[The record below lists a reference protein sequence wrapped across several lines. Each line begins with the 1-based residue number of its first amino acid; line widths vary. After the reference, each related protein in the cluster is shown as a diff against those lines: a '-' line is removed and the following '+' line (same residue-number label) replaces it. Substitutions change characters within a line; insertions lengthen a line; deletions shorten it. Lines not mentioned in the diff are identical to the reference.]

1 MIYLSSSQAQIVE
14 APIGGA
20 IRVLASAG
28 SGKTRVLT
36 ERVRHIMEHT
46 KRDGIIAITFTNKA
60 ADEMQ
65 TRLEGVDG
73 IEQRCW
79 ITTVHS
85 LCQRII
91 EQYGHA
97 IGLPSELHIYE
108 RDQDRKAMF
117 MQSLR
122 NSGIDVDAVFD
133 ASNTNINTNRDK
145 VMQNYLEQFSVV
157 KRNLLSR
164 QEIEE
169 KYCKDESFM
178 QIFEAYQAALLQS
191 GGMDFDDILVFAVR
205 ILLEQPW
212 CAQVYRAKY
221 KHLCVD
227 EAQDLNRAQYEFVK
241 AFCGTDIRSVIMVGD
256 PNQMIYGF
264 NGSSH
269 EYFCERFV
277 EDFEP
282 QSFTLRENYRS
293 SKAVVHL
300 ANKLK
305 PDSQVESDFAKNG
318 ISEFLAFKN
327 EEEEAAWICKK
338 IVDLLQPGADSD
350 GDIEGDIE
358 LSNIVILARN
368 RFAFQS
374 IEKQLGKAKIG
385 YSLKKGERQAE
396 PMSILGKVLDLGIRL
411 RLNPRD
417 WVDGKKLFLTLKV
430 QIPDRWGDELQLE
443 NLATL
448 VSDNTIVFAE
458 LQAEA
463 LRAIHQLDLE
473 EPNIPKFCAG
483 LAKQIESLSLNLE
496 SESSGELERSLF
508 ELNEFRSLWTVFK
521 RKGLGYTLA
530 AFRNSIALGQL
541 FDDAGPQGLTLSTVH
556 TMKGLE
562 KDIVF
567 LVGMCEGVF
576 PDYRAQ
582 SRKELGEEL
591 NNAFVAVTRSR
602 RWIYISYPQTRM
614 MPWGKMKLQRPSRFL
629 KLMGSRSFSPAAN
642 PEAD

>member
-1 MIYLSSSQAQIVE
+1 MISLSSSQSQIVE
-14 APIGGA
+14 APLGSA

-46 KRDGIIAITFTNKA
+46 KKDGIIAITFTNKA

-65 TRLEGVDG
+65 TRLESVDG
-73 IEQRCW
+73 FEERCW

-91 EQYGHA
+91 DQYGHA

-108 RDQDRKAMF
+108 RDQDRKTVF

-122 NSGIDVDAVFD
+122 DSGTDVDAFLDVSD
-133 ASNTNINTNRDK
+133 AKTKKDREKTI
-145 VMQNYLEQFSVV
+145 QNYLDQFSVV
-157 KRNLLSR
+157 KRNLLSAH
-164 QEIEE
+164 EIEE
-169 KYCKDESFM
+169 KYSENESFLK
-178 QIFEAYQAALLQS
+178 IYEAYQGALLQS
-191 GGMDFDDILVFAVR
+191 GGIDFDDILVFAVR

-241 AFCGTDIRSVIMVGD
+241 AFCGTEIRSVLMVGD

-269 EYFCERFV
+269 EYLCERFV

-282 QSFTLRENYRS
+282 QSFTLSENYRS
-293 SKAVVHL
+293 SKAVVRL

-305 PDSQVESDFAKNG
+305 PGSQIEAEFAKVG
-318 ISEFLAFKN
+318 RSEILTFQD
-327 EEEEAAWICKK
+327 EEAEATWVCEK
-338 IVDLLQPGADSD
+338 IRALLHPGEDPS
-350 GDIEGDIE
+350 GEIEGEIGM
-358 LSNIVILARN
+358 SNIVILARN

-374 IEKQLGKAKIG
+374 IEKELADKEIG

-396 PMSILGKVLDLGIRL
+396 PMSTFGKVLDLGIRL
-411 RLNPRD
+411 RLNPKD
-417 WVDGKKLFLTLKV
+417 WVDGKKLFSTLKV
-430 QIPDRWGDELQLE
+430 QFPDRRGDELQLE
-443 NLATL
+443 ILADL
-448 VSDNTIVFAE
+448 VFDRAIAYPE

-463 LRAIHQLDLE
+463 LRALQQLDLD
-473 EPNIPKFCAG
+473 EPNIPKFCASFV
-483 LAKQIESLSLNLE
+483 KRIEGLSLNIE
-496 SESSGELERSLF
+496 SESTGELERSLL
-508 ELNEFRSLWTVFK
+508 ELQEFRSLWTAFK
-521 RKGLGYTLA
+521 RKGLGDTLS
-530 AFRNSIALGQL
+530 AFRNAIALGQL
-541 FDDAGPQGLTLSTVH
+541 FANSSQQGLTLSTVH

-582 SRKELGEEL
+582 SPRELEEEL
-591 NNAFVAVTRSR
+591 NSAFVAVTRAR
-602 RWIYISYPQTRM
+602 RWIYISYPQRRM
-614 MPWGKMKLQRPSRFL
+614 MPWGNTKFQRPSRFL
-629 KLMGSRSFSPAAN
+629 KVM
-642 PEAD
+642 ED